1 MPQRKSF
8 SAQLEDLQQ
17 DLLKMGTAV
26 EEAIH
31 LSVKALEERDLE
43 LAQQVIEDDRHIND
57 MELEIEEA
65 CLRLLAL
72 QQPMAKDLR
81 VITTALK
88 IITDLERM
96 ADSAVGIARIVVR
109 MAGEQLIKPLI
120 DIPRMAEIAEGMTR
134 DALTAYIETDADL
147 AREMVERDHKVDD
160 LYNQIFRELVLYMI
174 EDAKNIR
181 QATRLLFVAKYLER
195 IGDHATN
202 VGEWIIYLVSGERVE
217 LND

>member
-43 LAQQVIEDDRHIND
+43 LAQQVIEDDHHIND

-147 AREMVERDHKVDD
+147 AREMVERDHRVDE
-160 LYNQIFRELVLYMI
+160 LYNQIFRELILYMI

>member
-1 MPQRKSF
+1 MPPRKSF

-43 LAQQVIEDDRHIND
+43 LAQQVIEDDHHIND

>member
-1 MPQRKSF
+1 
-8 SAQLEDLQQ
+8 
-17 DLLKMGTAV
+17 
-26 EEAIH
+26 
-31 LSVKALEERDLE
+31 
-43 LAQQVIEDDRHIND
+43 
-57 MELEIEEA
+57 
-65 CLRLLAL
+65 
-72 QQPMAKDLR
+72 
-81 VITTALK
+81 
-88 IITDLERM
+88 M

-147 AREMVERDHKVDD
+147 AREMVERDHRVDE
-160 LYNQIFRELVLYMI
+160 LYNQIFRELILYMI

>member
-147 AREMVERDHKVDD
+147 AREMVERDHRVDE
-160 LYNQIFRELVLYMI
+160 LYNQIFRELILYMI

>member
-43 LAQQVIEDDRHIND
+43 LAQQVIEDDHHIND